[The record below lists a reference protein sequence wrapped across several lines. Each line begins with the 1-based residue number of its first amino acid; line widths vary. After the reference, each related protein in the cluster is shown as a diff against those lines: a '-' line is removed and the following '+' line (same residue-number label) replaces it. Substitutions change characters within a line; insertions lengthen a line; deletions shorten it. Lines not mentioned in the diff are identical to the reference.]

1 VRIGTVGEWE
11 ASALNSDR
19 TTKGEANGTAPARE
33 KIEQP
38 VEAES
43 RLDTLLSALMRRE
56 AQQAEKSPPPQEA
69 SPFDVLRDQ
78 FREELIPVFEE
89 MKEKYAASGVMLSMD
104 VANFLDGGRQI
115 EIEFVREPF
124 IIRLEGTVTD
134 RAIAFNE
141 IKSTRTVDGAITGGP
156 MLMTRRL
163 TGEKFRGFLCE
174 RIATLIKSVLAAN
187 RVVSASSTR

>member
-1 VRIGTVGEWE
+1 M
-11 ASALNSDR
+11 NSDR

-56 AQQAEKSPPPQEA
+56 AQQTEKSPPPQEA

-187 RVVSASSTR
+187 RVLSASSTR